1 MANNRMY
8 LVHVPTGVGIFLA
21 KRMAWG
27 WYSSEM
33 KDKNLQDRL
42 DKFFEYLEKER
53 IYGDGK
59 QDDFQILMED
69 AEYGP
74 NVLPW
79 EDLKELV
86 TDDRVVKIRHIENP

>member
-1 MANNRMY
+1 MY
-8 LVHVPTGVGIFLA
+8 LVHVPTGVGTFLA
-21 KRMAWG
+21 KRMGYG
-27 WYSSEM
+27 WYSSES
-33 KDKNLQDRL
+33 KGEDLRDRL
-42 DKFFEYLEKER
+42 DKFFEYLEEEH
-53 IYGDGK
+53 IYGGGK

-86 TDDRVVKIRHIENP
+86 TDDGVEGILHPENPYKTSK